1 MLENRGTMKQGRI
14 HTVWLVFYMA
24 MLLLAS
30 CSQDVIDS
38 PDGNNPSEDGFYIAL
53 QLDNENLSIPGRATS
68 ESVSLLNENVIAVAD
83 LFIVDGTGNI
93 ILYHHEDAVS
103 QLPIKIY
110 EEDWK
115 TKMDEGT
122 HTIYALANYKGEANL
137 TEIRTLEELLKVK
150 VTDADI
156 FKWEGMSMGGQ
167 KYEGKTFLMDGN
179 CSFKRD
185 EGISD
190 DVYKVTVLMKRAAA
204 KVEISVQLS
213 ADFSDKFKQTE
224 FKTFISQ
231 YATHTAAWEDAE
243 MLEAADRGFASL
255 DQFTNELVYEK
266 GIDTSVGKLRFYTYV
281 NRWEDLV
288 TNETMVLIDVPGT
301 YIADGSEKVLKHNYY
316 KVPIIIG
323 KDTERI
329 LQRNHFY
336 QMTVTVN
343 MLGAEEISEPV
354 ELNASEFTVAPWG
367 EETINVGQ
375 DDMNF
380 LTLSE
385 NIIDI
390 RNVNGYDELEFYSS
404 SPITKVEFIDG
415 NTALL
420 NGVNFDYPGG
430 GSDIPSIY
438 FVNKNNERKEVNAQN
453 ISLDWDKN
461 KTTGFIRLESPNPTN
476 VTKRYIT
483 LKVTNKDGLVKYVVI
498 VQSPLEYIQPIEG
511 YYSYRDDF
519 LSPSNANPS
528 GVPCTWESI
537 FARTDDN
544 GRFRLPVS
552 NSDMDFHSKVCD
564 NNTIYEY
571 SFGRE
576 SSNSEIYKA
585 EKGNKARRQNNMMY
599 FVTITQTNDKY
610 KIAHPL
616 KEEIDG
622 QEYAVSSQENDQLVS
637 PSFMLASQLGALGSP
652 NNSTWKNARTHCAN
666 YVETYRSKDG
676 TIKHLKDW
684 RLPTSAEIEVIIDY
698 QSDPNTSEVMETVL
712 TGSNYYI
719 SYETKKVATVP
730 DYTGGDGNYVRC
742 IRDVQPGDFE

>member
-150 VTDADI
+150 ATDADI
-156 FKWEGMSMGGQ
+156 FKWEGMNMDGQ

-179 CSFKRD
+179 CPFKRD
-185 EGISD
+185 EGIS
-190 DVYKVTVLMKRAAA
+190 VYKVTVPMKRAAA

-266 GIDTSVGKLRFYTYV
+266 GTDTSVRKLRFYTYV

-301 YIADGSEKVLKHNYY
+301 YIADGSESEKVLAHNYY

-354 ELNASEFTVAPWG
+354 ELNASRFTVAPWG
-367 EETINVGQ
+367 TETINVGQ
-375 DDMNF
+375 DDMHF

-390 RNVNGYDELEFYSS
+390 RNVDGYDELEFYSS
-404 SPITKVEFIDG
+404 SPITKVEFIGG

-461 KTTGFIRLESPNPTN
+461 KTTGFIRLKSPNPTN

-483 LKVTNKDGLVKYVVI
+483 LKVTNEDGLEKYVVI

-519 LSPSNANPS
+519 LSPSSANPS
-528 GVPCTWESI
+528 GVPCTWESN
-537 FARTDDN
+537 FTYSGKN
-544 GRFRLPVS
+544 PSFPTE
-552 NSDMDFHSKVCD
+552 NNFFKSKVVED
-564 NNTIYEY
+564 NTVYIY
-571 SFGRE
+571 SFERKNGSATPQRQE
-576 SSNSEIYKA
+576 AYSL
-585 EKGNKARRQNNMMY
+585 QNNMMY
-599 FVTITQTNDKY
+599 FVTITSTDEEYQIARPMLE
-610 KIAHPL
+610 KINIGTSQRPV
-616 KEEIDG
+616 EEKVTDD
-622 QEYAVSSQENDQLVS
+622 ASENQDLVS
-637 PSFMLASQLGALGSP
+637 PLFMLASQLGGVRHGSIGG
-652 NNSTWKNARTHCAN
+652 WENARKHCAY
-666 YVETYRSKDG
+666 YVETYQKNG
-676 TIKHLKDW
+676 QTIHLQDW
-684 RLPTSAEIEVIIDY
+684 RVPTHAELKIIQKYQTTTPDVMDKVLSGDY
-698 QSDPNTSEVMETVL
+698 
-712 TGSNYYI
+712 YYG
-719 SYETKKVATVP
+719 A
-730 DYTGGDGNYVRC
+730 DGNPFYANGGTSNPRNPGIRC
-742 IRDVQPGDFE
+742 IRDVNPGEFDN